1 MEGRGVARF
10 GEVGKFVT
18 DDVVAK
24 LLIEKHAHIGEAD
37 TAPGGVAGA
46 ECSFAVGYLP
56 LVDPQAETGGQT
68 ARPRQEYGRSEPAR
82 REMEEAAD
90 GGACLRRF
98 HGLRRRDAD
107 DEARKVRSGIGGETD
122 VRLCHREMCGTDG
135 DREVVAV
142 DRLPDAVARGR
153 AHGFEICGMALDG
166 LHHMAARGV
175 GGDVDMKLAVDPPG
189 REFA

>member
-18 DDVVAK
+18 DDVIAK

-56 LVDPQAETGGQT
+56 CIDPQAETGGEV
-68 ARPRQEYGRSEPAR
+68 ARPRQEYGRSEPAC

-98 HGLRRRDAD
+98 HGLCRGYAD
-107 DEARKVRSGIGGETD
+107 DETRKVRGGVGGEPD
-122 VRLCHREMCGTDG
+122 VRLCHR
-135 DREVVAV
+135 
-142 DRLPDAVARGR
+142 
-153 AHGFEICGMALDG
+153 
-166 LHHMAARGV
+166 
-175 GGDVDMKLAVDPPG
+175 
-189 REFA
+189 